1 MTDNDI
7 IFTVVFTTLIILLLI
22 AGVALTIF
30 IANRQRMQQET
41 KMAKMQVD
49 YEKELRQV
57 EGEVQEQVLV
67 HVARELHDNIGQLL
81 TTMHLQMEHSRMD
94 MPELTGMLKPLHET
108 LGDTI
113 IQVKLLGKSLNSDVL
128 EQNGLVNTMQ
138 MEIYRMQQ
146 LNRFKIHWQHDDT
159 EPDLGKD
166 QKLMTYRVFQ
176 EILNN
181 AMKHAEA
188 QNIYVEL
195 KGRGEFGLIVRDD
208 GNGFDLEDT
217 LQTGG
222 GSGLRNMMKRAVL
235 ANLNIK
241 IDTEKGKGSIFTLG

>member
-1 MTDNDI
+1 MERNIIVGI
-7 IFTVVFTTLIILLLI
+7 IFSTIAIILIALAILSLI
-22 AGVALTIF
+22 FFSYRNRLRQLANIAALQ
-30 IANRQRMQQET
+30 A
-41 KMAKMQVD
+41 D

-94 MPELTGMLKPLHET
+94 MPELTDMLKPLHET

-113 IQVKLLGKSLNSDVL
+113 TQVKLLGKSLNSDVL

-146 LNRFKIHWQHDDT
+146 LNRFEIHWQHDDT

-166 QKLMTYRVFQ
+166 QKLMTYRMFQ

-195 KGRGEFGLIVRDD
+195 KGRGEFGLVVRDD
-208 GNGFDLEDT
+208 GNGFDLEGT

-222 GSGLRNMMKRAVL
+222 GSGLRNMMKRAAL

-241 IDTEKGKGSIFTLG
+241 INTEKGKGSIFTLG